1 LTRVGAKARK
11 LHKLFARAKFA
22 HKLFVFSLNTSAD
35 PVAPLLADTLALDP
49 MTILIHGL
57 HIQSITVQHEGLA
70 SSAEAEEHDC
80 FGNTDLWLHFH
91 FGGMEVSAVGLL

>member
-1 LTRVGAKARK
+1 MLKKNKRMTLSSESAKHLTRVGAKAQK

-22 HKLFVFSLNTSAD
+22 HKLFVFSLNTSTD

-57 HIQSITVQHEGLA
+57 HIQSIAVQA
-70 SSAEAEEHDC
+70 
-80 FGNTDLWLHFH
+80 
-91 FGGMEVSAVGLL
+91 